1 LLNYP
6 SSGSTKY
13 RYDSLGRRIAK
24 LSQGKTTL
32 YGWDG
37 DVLAFETQD
46 DAAVH
51 YLFEPG
57 SFIPLAPGAHRRHPG
72 RESAGMEPV
81 RKE

>member
-1 LLNYP
+1 MGRLQPPELTAP
-6 SSGSTKY
+6 GGDSTEY
-13 RYDSLGRRIAK
+13 RYDPLGRRIAK

-57 SFIPLAPGAHRRHPG
+57 SFIPLARCTPTPSR
-72 RESAGMEPV
+72 V
-81 RKE
+81 